1 MVRCESEKLTKQR
14 EIISLCVAG
23 THSGAGKTTLT
34 LGLLA
39 AFKKRGYKVQPFKC
53 GPDYLDPGHHQA
65 ACGVLSRNLDTWMMG
80 KAAVLES
87 FSRALIGHDIAVV
100 EGVMGLFDGASATTL
115 SGSTAEV
122 ALLLELPVIL
132 VVDARSMARSIAALV
147 KGFVD
152 FEPGLKIA
160 GVIANNIGS
169 DRHREILEQ
178 ALTAAE
184 LPPLVGALP
193 RGVVPSLAERHLGLV
208 TADQKRDADIYQRLG
223 EVVEE
228 YLDLDLLARK
238 CRRQFPKLPLDSE
251 NPEWLTRPASARK
264 AGLCKVRLGVA
275 KDQAFHFYYA
285 DNLDFLRRAGI
296 ELIEFSPLSESD
308 LPKDLQ
314 GIYLGGGYPEL
325 FAEEL
330 SANFK
335 MRQAIAD
342 FAENDGAIYA
352 ECGGLMYLSQKLL
365 DQEGKEWA
373 MSGVLPLST
382 RMEKRRHRLG
392 YVEVE
397 SFTDGLFGKTGTA
410 WRGHEFHWSSPD
422 LEPAFPQAPLR
433 YRRPGESEWLAAGY
447 CRGRVMGTYIHAHFG
462 SNRELAANW
471 AAFLRG

>member
-1 MVRCESEKLTKQR
+1 MTKSC
-14 EIISLCVAG
+14 EIISFCVAG
-23 THSGAGKTTLT
+23 AHSGAGKTTLT

-80 KAAVLES
+80 KEAVLES
-87 FSRALIGHDIAVV
+87 FSRALVGHEVAVV

-160 GVIANNIGS
+160 GVVANNIGS
-169 DRHREILEQ
+169 ERHREILEQ
-178 ALTAAE
+178 ALAAAA
-184 LPPLVGALP
+184 LPQMVGALP

-208 TADQKRDADIYQRLG
+208 TADQERDAVIYQRLG

-228 YLDLDLLARK
+228 YLDLDLLVQK
-238 CRRQFPKLPLDSE
+238 CRLSLPEYQLESERQELLV
-251 NPEWLTRPASARK
+251 RPASGR
-264 AGLCKVRLGVA
+264 KVRVGIA

-296 ELIEFSPLSESD
+296 ELVEFSPLLESS
-308 LPKDLQ
+308 LPENLQ
-314 GIYLGGGYPEL
+314 GLYLGGGYPEL
-325 FAEEL
+325 FAEQL

-335 MRQAIAD
+335 MRQAVAD

-352 ECGGLMYLSQKLL
+352 ECGGLMYLSEKLV

-397 SFTDGLFGKTGTA
+397 SATDGLFGKTGTA

-422 LEPAFPQAPLR
+422 LEPVFPQAPLR
-433 YRRPGESEWLAAGY
+433 YRRPGETEWQAAGY
-447 CRGRVMGTYIHAHFG
+447 SRGRVLGTYIHAHFG
-462 SNRELAANW
+462 SNRDLAANW
-471 AAFLRG
+471 AAFLRN

>member
-1 MVRCESEKLTKQR
+1 MIEQR
-14 EIISLCVAG
+14 EIISFCIAG

-39 AFKKRGYKVQPFKC
+39 ALKKRGYKVQPFKC

-65 ACGVLSRNLDTWMMG
+65 ACGTLSRNLDTWMMG
-80 KAAVLES
+80 KAAVQES
-87 FSRALIGHDIAVV
+87 FSRALVSQEVAVV

-122 ALLLELPVIL
+122 ALLLGLPVIL

-147 KGFVD
+147 KGFVE
-152 FEPGLKIA
+152 FEPELKIV
-160 GVIANNIGS
+160 GVVANNIGS
-169 DRHREILEQ
+169 ERHRDILEQ
-178 ALTAAE
+178 ALAAAG
-184 LPPLVGALP
+184 LPPLLGALP

-208 TADQKRDADIYQRLG
+208 TADQERDAAIYQRLG

-228 YLDLDLLARK
+228 YLDLDRLVQK
-238 CRRQFPKLPLDSE
+238 CRIKLPEVKLESKKQE
-251 NPEWLTRPASARK
+251 FPVRSVSGRK
-264 AGLCKVRLGVA
+264 VKVGIA

-285 DNLDFLRRAGI
+285 DNLDFLRRFGI
-296 ELIEFSPLSESD
+296 ELVEFSPLSESS
-308 LPKDLQ
+308 LPQNLQ
-314 GIYLGGGYPEL
+314 GLYLGGGYPEL
-325 FAEEL
+325 FAEQL

-342 FAENDGAIYA
+342 FAEKGGAIYA
-352 ECGGLMYLSQKLL
+352 ECGGLMYLSRKLV

-397 SFTDGLFGKTGTA
+397 SAGDGLFGKIGTA

-422 LEPAFPQAPLR
+422 LKPSFPEAPLR
-433 YRRPGESEWLAAGY
+433 YRRPGETEWQAAGY
-447 CRGRVMGTYIHAHFG
+447 RRDRVLGTYIHAHFG
-462 SNRELAANW
+462 SNSDVAANW
-471 AAFLRG
+471 ATFLRMDS

>member
-1 MVRCESEKLTKQR
+1 MTKSR
-14 EIISLCVAG
+14 EIISFCVAG

-65 ACGVLSRNLDTWMMG
+65 ACGTLSRNLDTWMMG
-80 KAAVLES
+80 KEAVLES
-87 FSRALIGHDIAVV
+87 FSRALVGQKVAVV

-132 VVDARSMARSIAALV
+132 VVDARSMARSVAALV

-152 FEPGLKIA
+152 FEPKLNIA
-160 GVIANNIGS
+160 GVVANNIGS
-169 DRHREILEQ
+169 ERHREILKQ
-178 ALTAAE
+178 ALAAAA

-208 TADQKRDADIYQRLG
+208 TADQERDAVTYQRLG

-238 CRRQFPKLPLDSE
+238 CRLWLPEILVKNEGQELLSQ
-251 NPEWLTRPASARK
+251 PLSTRNVRAD
-264 AGLCKVRLGVA
+264 KVRLGVA

-296 ELIEFSPLSESD
+296 ELIEFSPLSEAS
-308 LPKDLQ
+308 LPQDLQ
-314 GIYLGGGYPEL
+314 GLYLGGGYPEL
-325 FAEEL
+325 FAQEL
-330 SANFK
+330 SANLK

-342 FAENDGAIYA
+342 FAKRGGAIYA
-352 ECGGLMYLSQKLL
+352 ECGGLMYLSQKLV

-397 SFTDGLFGKTGTA
+397 SARDGLFGKTGTA

-422 LEPAFPQAPLR
+422 LEPSLSNAPLR
-433 YRRPGESEWLAAGY
+433 YRRPGETEWQAAGY
-447 CRGRVMGTYIHAHFG
+447 SQGRVLGTYIHAHFG
-462 SNRELAANW
+462 SNCEIAANW
-471 AAFLRG
+471 VAFLRT

>member
-1 MVRCESEKLTKQR
+1 MIKSR
-14 EIISLCVAG
+14 EIISFCVAG

-39 AFKKRGYKVQPFKC
+39 AFKNRGYKVQPFKC

-65 ACGVLSRNLDTWMMG
+65 ACGRLSRNLDTWMMG
-80 KAAVLES
+80 KEAVEES
-87 FSRALIGHDIAVV
+87 FSRALVGQEVAVV

-122 ALLLELPVIL
+122 ALLLKMPVIL

-152 FEPGLKIA
+152 FEAKLEIA
-160 GVIANNIGS
+160 GVVANNIGS
-169 DRHREILEQ
+169 ERHRDILEQ
-178 ALTAAE
+178 ALAAAA

-208 TADQKRDADIYQRLG
+208 TADQERDAAIYQRLG

-228 YLDLDLLARK
+228 YLDLELLARK
-238 CRRQFPKLPLDSE
+238 CRLRFPETSLESEGQKLFLEPVSVRNVRAD
-251 NPEWLTRPASARK
+251 
-264 AGLCKVRLGVA
+264 KVRLGVA
-275 KDQAFHFYYA
+275 KDRAFHFYYA
-285 DNLDFLRRAGI
+285 DNLDFLRRVGI
-296 ELIEFSPLSESD
+296 ELVEFSPLAEAS
-308 LPKDLQ
+308 LPRDLQ

-325 FAEEL
+325 FAQDL
-330 SANFK
+330 SANLP

-342 FAENDGAIYA
+342 FAKNDGAIYA
-352 ECGGLMYLSQKLL
+352 ECGGLMYLSQKLI

-397 SFTDGLFGKTGTA
+397 CAQDGLFGKSRTA

-422 LEPAFPQAPLR
+422 FEPSLSNAPLR
-433 YRRPGESEWLAAGY
+433 YRRPGETEWLAAGY
-447 CRGRVMGTYIHAHFG
+447 SRNRVLGTYIHAHFG
-462 SNRELAANW
+462 SNCEIAANW
-471 AAFLRG
+471 AAFLQT

>member
-1 MVRCESEKLTKQR
+1 M
-14 EIISLCVAG
+14 
-23 THSGAGKTTLT
+23 
-34 LGLLA
+34 
-39 AFKKRGYKVQPFKC
+39 
-53 GPDYLDPGHHQA
+53 
-65 ACGVLSRNLDTWMMG
+65 LSRNLDTWMMG
-80 KAAVLES
+80 KEAVLES
-87 FSRALIGHDIAVV
+87 FSRALVGHEVAVV

-152 FEPGLKIA
+152 FEPGLKIT
-160 GVIANNIGS
+160 GVVANNIGS
-169 DRHREILEQ
+169 KRHREILEQ
-178 ALTAAE
+178 ALAAAA
-184 LPPLVGALP
+184 LPQMVGALP

-208 TADQKRDADIYQRLG
+208 TADQERDSAIYQHLG

-228 YLDLDLLARK
+228 YLDLDLLVQK
-238 CRRQFPKLPLDSE
+238 CRLSLPEHQFESERQELLV
-251 NPEWLTRPASARK
+251 RPASGR
-264 AGLCKVRLGVA
+264 KVRVGIA

-296 ELIEFSPLSESD
+296 ELVEFSPLLESS
-308 LPKDLQ
+308 LPENLQ
-314 GIYLGGGYPEL
+314 GLYLGGGYPEL
-325 FAEEL
+325 FAEQL

-335 MRQAIAD
+335 MRQAVAD

-352 ECGGLMYLSQKLL
+352 ECGGLMYLSEKLV

-373 MSGVLPLST
+373 MSGILPLST

-397 SFTDGLFGKTGTA
+397 STIDGLFGKIGTA

-433 YRRPGESEWLAAGY
+433 YRRPGETEWQAAGY
-447 CRGRVMGTYIHAHFG
+447 RRDRVLGTYIHAHFG
-462 SNRELAANW
+462 SNSEVAANW
-471 AAFLRG
+471 AAFLQN

>member
-1 MVRCESEKLTKQR
+1 
-14 EIISLCVAG
+14 
-23 THSGAGKTTLT
+23 
-34 LGLLA
+34 
-39 AFKKRGYKVQPFKC
+39 
-53 GPDYLDPGHHQA
+53 
-65 ACGVLSRNLDTWMMG
+65 MG
-80 KAAVLES
+80 KEAVRES
-87 FSRALIGHDIAVV
+87 FSRALVGQEVAVI

-122 ALLLELPVIL
+122 ALLLKLPVIL

-152 FEPGLKIA
+152 FEPELNIVGI
-160 GVIANNIGS
+160 VANNIGS
-169 DRHREILEQ
+169 ERHREILEQ
-178 ALTAAE
+178 ALAGAE

-193 RGVVPSLAERHLGLV
+193 RGVVPSLEERHLGLV
-208 TADQKRDADIYQRLG
+208 SADPERDSAIYQRLG

-228 YLDLDLLARK
+228 YLDLNLLVRK
-238 CRRQFPKLPLDSE
+238 CCLRLPEMPVKSDGQEFLSQ
-251 NPEWLTRPASARK
+251 PASARNV
-264 AGLCKVRLGVA
+264 GTDNVRVGVA

-296 ELIEFSPLSESD
+296 ELIDFSPLLEAS
-308 LPKDLQ
+308 LPENLQ
-314 GIYLGGGYPEL
+314 GLYLGGGYPEL

-330 SANFK
+330 SANFR

-342 FAENDGAIYA
+342 FAENGGAIYA
-352 ECGGLMYLSQKLL
+352 ECGGLMYLSRKLV

-397 SFTDGLFGKTGTA
+397 CVRDGLFGKTGTA

-422 LEPAFPQAPLR
+422 LEPTFPEAPLR
-433 YRRPGESEWLAAGY
+433 YRRPGQTEWQAAGY
-447 CRGRVMGTYIHAHFG
+447 CRDRVLGTYIHAHFG
-462 SNRELAANW
+462 INSEVAANW
-471 AAFLRG
+471 AAFLRMAS

>member
-1 MVRCESEKLTKQR
+1 M
-14 EIISLCVAG
+14 ISFCVAG

-80 KAAVLES
+80 KEAVLES
-87 FSRALIGHDIAVV
+87 FSRALVGHEVAVV

-152 FEPGLKIA
+152 FEPGLKIT
-160 GVIANNIGS
+160 GVVANNIGS
-169 DRHREILEQ
+169 KRHREILEQ
-178 ALTAAE
+178 ALAAAA
-184 LPPLVGALP
+184 LPQMVGALP

-208 TADQKRDADIYQRLG
+208 TADQERDSAIYQHLG

-228 YLDLDLLARK
+228 YLDLDLLVQK
-238 CRRQFPKLPLDSE
+238 CRLSLPEHQLESERQELLV
-251 NPEWLTRPASARK
+251 RPASGR
-264 AGLCKVRLGVA
+264 KVRVGIA

-296 ELIEFSPLSESD
+296 ELVEFSPLLESS
-308 LPKDLQ
+308 LPENLQ
-314 GIYLGGGYPEL
+314 GLYLGGGYPEL
-325 FAEEL
+325 FAEQL

-335 MRQAIAD
+335 MRQAVAD

-352 ECGGLMYLSQKLL
+352 ECGGLMYLSEKLV

-373 MSGVLPLST
+373 MSGILPLST

-397 SFTDGLFGKTGTA
+397 STIDGLFGKIGTA

-422 LEPAFPQAPLR
+422 LEPVFPQAPLR
-433 YRRPGESEWLAAGY
+433 YRRPGETEWQAAGY
-447 CRGRVMGTYIHAHFG
+447 RRDRVLGTYIHAHFG
-462 SNRELAANW
+462 SNSEVAANW
-471 AAFLRG
+471 AAFLQN

>member
-1 MVRCESEKLTKQR
+1 MTKSR
-14 EIISLCVAG
+14 EIISFCVAG

-65 ACGVLSRNLDTWMMG
+65 ACGTLSRNLDTWMMG
-80 KAAVLES
+80 KEAVLES
-87 FSRALIGHDIAVV
+87 FSRALVGHEVAVV

-132 VVDARSMARSIAALV
+132 VVDARSMARSVAALV

-152 FEPGLKIA
+152 FEPKLNIA
-160 GVIANNIGS
+160 GVVANNIGS
-169 DRHREILEQ
+169 ERHRVILEQ
-178 ALTAAE
+178 ALAAAA

-208 TADQKRDADIYQRLG
+208 TADQERDAAIYQRLG

-228 YLDLDLLARK
+228 YLDLDLLVRK
-238 CRRQFPKLPLDSE
+238 CRLRLPEMPVKNEGQELLSQ
-251 NPEWLTRPASARK
+251 PLSTRNVRID
-264 AGLCKVRLGVA
+264 KVRLGVA

-296 ELIEFSPLSESD
+296 ELIEFSPLSEAS
-308 LPKDLQ
+308 LPQDLQ
-314 GIYLGGGYPEL
+314 GLYLGGGYPEL
-325 FAEEL
+325 FAKEL
-330 SANFK
+330 SANLK

-342 FAENDGAIYA
+342 FAKNDGAIYA
-352 ECGGLMYLSQKLL
+352 ECGGLMYLSQKLI

-397 SFTDGLFGKTGTA
+397 GARGGLFGATGTA

-422 LEPAFPQAPLR
+422 LEPSLSNAPLR
-433 YRRPGESEWLAAGY
+433 YRRPGESEWQAAGY
-447 CRGRVMGTYIHAHFG
+447 SQGRVLGTYIHAHFG
-462 SNRELAANW
+462 SNREIAANW
-471 AAFLRG
+471 AAFLRT